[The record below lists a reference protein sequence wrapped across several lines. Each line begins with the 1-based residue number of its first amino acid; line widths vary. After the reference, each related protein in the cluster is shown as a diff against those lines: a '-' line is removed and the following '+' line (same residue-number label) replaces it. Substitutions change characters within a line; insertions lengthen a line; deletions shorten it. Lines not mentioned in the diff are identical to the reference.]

1 MNSTHAPVPFKT
13 FEMPLVAGTR
23 PGSVERRPLPR
34 PRPTN
39 PDVNRVLTQLPEAAT
54 AVFVGPGMDG
64 LAEAYAAR
72 HPSAALLSSGWNT
85 EDMART
91 AAQAGLI
98 VVSHPLDTTDDT
110 VEDTVIALETLAAA
124 SAPDAVL
131 VVAQA
136 RPPVSTDIL
145 CALLMDAG
153 WMPDLVSPTAPEDQ
167 GADAGPV
174 LQAVKR
180 FGAESLTASG
190 QVACFS
196 VVVAGPGELQD
207 PAAAMSPGLAEV
219 QAAVTVVSGAES
231 AAGAFEA
238 ARAELHGDWVL
249 ICHEDAYFPAGF
261 GRRLNELLADVP
273 ATERAKTLIGFIG
286 VGINRK
292 QQGFAP
298 VGFVVEQFQRQDHR
312 DSTSVVSI
320 DELALVV
327 SRDSLHRIDPEM
339 GWSLWGTD
347 LCLTA
352 ICEHQVFPRV
362 VCLPLMHRSGA
373 PVDTGPAFT
382 ASACRLATK
391 FPQFGPIPTLNG
403 TIDATF
409 LANRMPVTPA
419 GVSAMATPLAAVPA
433 SAHAVATPAG
443 ADTAVVAPPAAR
455 PPVLSTRAKLTN
467 TADAVGPADRAAVA
481 ESRCSVCNT
490 AVPAWTPHPHP
501 NRCSEFMHLL
511 DVIGSDLSVYLCP
524 ACGCNDRDRHVWHYL
539 RATGLQQRLPQL
551 RVLHIAP
558 ERHLEV
564 LIHAAQPVAYVRGD
578 LFPRRPEHLKLNI
591 EALPFDDGSFDLV
604 ICNHVL
610 EHVGDP
616 QRALAEFHRCLSP
629 GGVVVAQTPYS
640 PVLKHTMELNRPVSA
655 NFATVFYGQ
664 DDHVRLF
671 GVDIAE
677 YFHRAGFHGELR
689 SHREVLGDM
698 DARAQGCN
706 GLEPFFAFTK

>member
-13 FEMPLVAGTR
+13 FDMPLVAGTR
-23 PGSVERRPLPR
+23 PGSVERRPTPR
-34 PRPTN
+34 PRPAG
-39 PDVNRVLTQLPEAAT
+39 PDVSRVLACLPKAAT
-54 AVFVGPGMDG
+54 ALFVGPGMDG

-85 EDMART
+85 EDMPRQ

-110 VEDTVIALETLAAA
+110 VDDTVIALETLAAA

-153 WMPDLVSPTAPEDQ
+153 WMPDLVSPAAVEADDAPD
-167 GADAGPV
+167 GPV

-196 VVVAGPGELQD
+196 VVVAGPGELPD

-219 QAAVTVVSGAES
+219 EAAVTVVSGANS

-238 ARAELHGDWVL
+238 ARAELHSDWVL

-261 GRRLNELLADVP
+261 GRRLHALLADIP
-273 ATERAKTLIGFIG
+273 AGERAKTLIGFIG

-327 SRDSLHRIDPEM
+327 SRDSLHRIDPDM

-382 ASACRLATK
+382 AAACRLATK

-419 GVSAMATPLAAVPA
+419 GVPTMGAPAAPPSAPGWTAPAA
-433 SAHAVATPAG
+433 SAPPSAAPAA
-443 ADTAVVAPPAAR
+443 ADTAVLPPPAAR
-455 PPVLSTRAKLTN
+455 PPVLSTRPK
-467 TADAVGPADRAAVA
+467 PAAAAVA
-481 ESRCSVCNT
+481 ESRCSVCHT

-511 DVIGSDLSVYLCP
+511 EVVGSDLSVYLCP

-539 RATGLQQRLPQL
+539 RAAGLQQRLPKL

-564 LIHAAQPVAYVRGD
+564 LINAAQPVAYVRGD